1 MERTASAGV
10 GMGERKERAMKDP
23 RWRTVIVAGVVVAA
37 LTATHVGAAS
47 SVAVGIKEFKFTPP
61 VLAVAAGTTVTWI
74 NHDEEPH
81 TITAANGA
89 FGSTGLSH
97 EDTFAQT
104 FTRPGR
110 YEYFCALHP
119 RMKAIVVVK

>member
-1 MERTASAGV
+1 
-10 GMGERKERAMKDP
+10 MKNP
-23 RWRTVIVAGVVVAA
+23 RWRAVIFVALVVAGP
-37 LTATHVGAAS
+37 TATHVGAAS
-47 SVAVGIKEFKFTPP
+47 SAAVGIKEFTFTPP
-61 VLAVAAGTTVTWI
+61 VLAIPAGTTVTWV

-81 TITAANGA
+81 TITSANGA
-89 FGSTGLSH
+89 FGSTGLSQ

-119 RMKAIVVVK
+119 RIKAIVIVK

>member
-1 MERTASAGV
+1 MERPASAGV

-37 LTATHVGAAS
+37 LTATHAGAAGS
-47 SVAVGIKEFKFTPP
+47 AAVGIEEFKFTPP
-61 VLAVAAGTTVTWI
+61 VLAVPVGTTVTWI

-81 TITAANGA
+81 TITSATGA

-110 YEYFCALHP
+110 FEYFCALHP

>member
-1 MERTASAGV
+1 MKILAG
-10 GMGERKERAMKDP
+10 
-23 RWRTVIVAGVVVAA
+23 VIVAGVVGVV
-37 LTATHVGAAS
+37 LGATHVGAAS
-47 SVAVGIKEFKFTPP
+47 TATVGIQEFKFTPP
-61 VLAVAAGTTVTWI
+61 ALAIPVGTTVTWV

-81 TITAANGA
+81 TITSATGA

-97 EDTFAQT
+97 DDTFAQT

-119 RMKAIVVVK
+119 RMKAIVIVK

>member
-1 MERTASAGV
+1 
-10 GMGERKERAMKDP
+10 MKDST
-23 RWRTVIVAGVVVAA
+23 WRTVIVAGVVVAA

-47 SVAVGIKEFKFTPP
+47 SAAVGIKEFKFTPP
-61 VLAVAAGTTVTWI
+61 VLAVPVGTTVTWI
-74 NHDEEPH
+74 NHDEETH
-81 TITAANGA
+81 TITSANGA

-119 RMKAIVVVK
+119 HMKAIVTVK